1 MSRRARDCSIV
12 HDLVIRNGLLVDGSG
27 APGRPADVVVDGDR
41 ITAVEAAGSGTAG
54 RQVVDADGLLVTP
67 GFVDIHTHYDAQ
79 ASWDPWLTPSSWHG
93 VTTVVMG
100 NCGVGFAPA
109 APDRHAWLI
118 ELMEGVEDI
127 PGSALTEGITWGWE
141 SFPEYLDALGAT
153 PKVLDVGAQVTHG
166 PLRAYVMGD
175 RGAANEPATDEE
187 IATMARLV
195 EEGLRAGGL
204 GFSTSR
210 TPLHR
215 SKGGELVPGTTA
227 DEREL
232 LGIGE
237 AIRRVGH
244 GVFQFAP
251 EHARLPIDE
260 WPWMRRLAAVTGQ
273 PVSVNLNQPDQA
285 PDVWREVLRLLD
297 QAHADGLPI
306 YAQVAGR
313 TIGIL
318 YCLHGSVHPLLFHP
332 AYAEVAH
339 LPMPERLAALAEP
352 ERRRR
357 IVEDVPDDGGLFAKV
372 VLANLGR
379 MWPVADGPIDYEP
392 DASTSIA
399 ALAARTGVP
408 AMQLV
413 LDQLVAHDGNGMLY
427 APFFNYSYGDLS
439 MTYEATRHPHTRL
452 GLSDAGAHCG
462 AICDGGTPT
471 FMLTHWSRD
480 RQRGPRL
487 PLEYVVHRQTRQ
499 TAELYGLTDRG
510 LVAPGHRAD
519 LNVIDLDG
527 LTFGPPRMAFD
538 LPANGRR
545 LVQRASGYRATFVA
559 GARTVADD
567 EFTGELPGR
576 LVRGPQRVTGHA

>member
-1 MSRRARDCSIV
+1 M
-12 HDLVIRNGLLVDGSG
+12 HDLVIRNGSLVDGSG
-27 APGRPADVVVDGDR
+27 APARPADVVVDGDH
-41 ITAVEAAGSGTAG
+41 ITAVEPAGSGSAG
-54 RQVVDADGLLVTP
+54 RQVIDADGLLVTP

-79 ASWDPWLTPSSWHG
+79 VSWDPWLTPSSWHG

-109 APDRHAWLI
+109 APDRHEWLI

-127 PGSALTEGITWGWE
+127 PGSALTAGITWDWT
-141 SFPEYLDALGAT
+141 SFPEYLDALAST

-175 RGAANEPATDEE
+175 RGATNEPATDEE
-187 IATMARLV
+187 IVTMARLV
-195 EEGLRAGGL
+195 EEGLRAGAL

-215 SKGGELVPGTTA
+215 SKAGELVPGTTA

-260 WPWMRRLAAVTGQ
+260 WPWMRHLAALTGQ

-285 PDVWREVLRLLD
+285 PDVWRDVLRLLD
-297 QAHADGLPI
+297 EAHADGLPI

-318 YCLHGSVHPLLFHP
+318 YCLQGSVHPLLFHP
-332 AYAEVAH
+332 AYAEIAH
-339 LPMPERLAALAEP
+339 LPTSERLAALAEP

-379 MWPVADGPIDYEP
+379 IWPVADGDIDYEP
-392 DASTSIA
+392 DASTSVA
-399 ALAARTGVP
+399 AIAARTGVP
-408 AMQLV
+408 PMQLV
-413 LDQLVAHDGNGMLY
+413 LEQLTAHDGNGMLY

-439 MTYEATRHPHTRL
+439 MTYEATRHPHTRM

-471 FMLTHWSRD
+471 FMLTHWARD
-480 RQRGPRL
+480 RRRGPKL
-487 PLEYVVHRQTRQ
+487 PLEHVVHRQTRQ
-499 TAELYGLTDRG
+499 TAELYGLADRG
-510 LVAPGHRAD
+510 LVAPGLRAD
-519 LNVIDLDG
+519 LNVIDHAALSFD
-527 LTFGPPRMAFD
+527 PPRMVFD
-538 LPANGRR
+538 LPAGGRR

-559 GARTVADD
+559 GVRTVADD

-576 LVRGPQRVTGHA
+576 LLRGPRRA